1 MKDQE
6 IQAIWNV
13 FRKSTKKDNDRIR
26 KRLENLSKSVKIIDT
41 NVLHLSSRMTTLQE
55 EVKSITVYL
64 SEVSRIVK
72 RGRTLPKYD
81 AVDYENVRIDEVEVE
96 EEEKK

>member
-13 FRKSTKKDNDRIR
+13 FRKSTKKDNDKIR
-26 KRLENLSKSVKIIDT
+26 KRLENMSKNIKTMDA
-41 NVLHLSSRMTTLQE
+41 NVLHISSRIGRLQE
-55 EVKSITVYL
+55 EVKSITIYL
-64 SEVSRIVK
+64 SEVSRIIK

-81 AVDYENVRIDEVEVE
+81 PIDYENVRIDKVEVE
-96 EEEKK
+96 EEDK